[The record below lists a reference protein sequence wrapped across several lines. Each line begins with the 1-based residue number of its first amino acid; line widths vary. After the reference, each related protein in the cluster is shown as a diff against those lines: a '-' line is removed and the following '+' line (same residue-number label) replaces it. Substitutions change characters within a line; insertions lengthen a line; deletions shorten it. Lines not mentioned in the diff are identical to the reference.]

1 MKKIIFAIQKFML
14 KILDK
19 FFYNSIKRINQPLS
33 NCVVNEMGVLVA

>member
-33 NCVVNEMGVLVA
+33 NCVVEVKQVLIA